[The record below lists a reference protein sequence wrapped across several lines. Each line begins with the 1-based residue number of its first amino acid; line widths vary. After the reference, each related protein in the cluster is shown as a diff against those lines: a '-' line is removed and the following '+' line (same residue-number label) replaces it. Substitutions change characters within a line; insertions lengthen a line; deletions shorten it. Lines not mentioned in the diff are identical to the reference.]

1 MKRITPNFNF
11 DGRCADA
18 IALYEQ
24 AFPAQVDYVLR

>member
-1 MKRITPNFNF
+1 MTRITPNFNF

-24 AFPAQVDYVLR
+24 AFHAQVD